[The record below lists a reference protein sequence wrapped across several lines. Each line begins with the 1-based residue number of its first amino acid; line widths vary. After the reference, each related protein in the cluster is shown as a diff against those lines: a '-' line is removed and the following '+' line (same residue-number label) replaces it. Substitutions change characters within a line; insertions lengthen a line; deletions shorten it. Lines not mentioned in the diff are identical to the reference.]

1 MERKLQSEIATYLR
15 RKGAFVLTIQ
25 PQAGIPSGT
34 PDIIALLDGGGWVAL
49 EVKKEN
55 PYKRDGT
62 AKKGA
67 FQPLQQET
75 VRKLN
80 NMYFARIIWPDV
92 WPEVKEELDH
102 LL

>member
-34 PDIIALLDGGGWVAL
+34 PDIIALLDGGGWVGL
-49 EVKKEN
+49 EIKASN

-62 AKKGA
+62 AKAHA

-75 VRKLN
+75 VKKLN
-80 NMYFARIIWPDV
+80 NMYFARVVWPAN
-92 WPEVKEELDH
+92 WPEVKEELNQ

>member
-1 MERKLQSEIATYLR
+1 MERKLQTEIATHLR
-15 RKGAFVLTIQ
+15 RKGAFVMTIQ

-49 EVKKEN
+49 EVKASN
-55 PYKRDGT
+55 PYKKDGT
-62 AKKGA
+62 AKAHA

-75 VRKLN
+75 VKKLD
-80 NMYFARIIWPDV
+80 NMYFSRVVWPDT
-92 WPEVKEELDH
+92 WPEVKKELDH

>member
-15 RKGAFVLTIQ
+15 RKGAFVLTVQ

-49 EVKKEN
+49 EVKASN
-55 PYKRDGT
+55 PYKKDGT
-62 AKKGA
+62 AKAHA

-80 NMYFARIIWPDV
+80 TMYFARIVWPDN
-92 WPEVKEELDH
+92 WNNIRTELEH